1 MVGVAF
7 ICCTFVAKIKCHS
20 SKKQTASEYFCQ
32 STMSRSIIMLNP
44 CTVKF

>member
-20 SKKQTASEYFCQ
+20 ITLFWTFEKLKPKMQKYGNQKYKDIT
-32 STMSRSIIMLNP
+32 N
-44 CTVKF
+44 

>member
-20 SKKQTASEYFCQ
+20 INQYLKDPKESKELGSSPGGDTCFSHQ
-32 STMSRSIIMLNP
+32 
-44 CTVKF
+44 